1 MFWRPPLSLESFKT
15 DNDSYSFGEK
25 LYNHYRVQDL
35 ILKGARLWKEIISTY
50 FVTFKKGLICISI
63 YIIDKLK
70 QDCYNKSCFIIPPPP
85 APKKKVVYCLPLCV
99 CLSIT
104 KRSDPC
110 LSLSFYRR
118 FLKFWRTKT
127 DLDLVEVIHWFNSL
141 HCTQSEISRRNIV
154 TQDVNGDEWQH
165 WMQSFISQ
173 LLVSMSN

>member
-35 ILKGARLWKEIISTY
+35 ILNRCKTLKGNNFHVFLNFQERFNLYIY
-50 FVTFKKGLICISI
+50 I

-70 QDCYNKSCFIIPPPP
+70 QDCYKSCFIIPPP

-110 LSLSFYRR
+110 FSLSFNRR

-127 DLDLVEVIHWFNSL
+127 DLDQVEVIHWFNSL